1 MTWISA
7 GSVRGSYLNLF
18 AKTRGGTQMP
28 QECNLSFIPITS
40 RFNKLRQHW
49 NIPPLSGWRK
59 VTGLR
64 AKIMKTQLKVLCSI
78 GMVVVVLVNF
88 FNLLVKIWKKR
99 ISFSVVWKNKK
110 FTSLSLILTGPVQS
124 KEGENKSKV
133 EQAKVKIP
141 HRACNELSNHQINN
155 AEHWRGGVMTASSE
169 P

>member
-18 AKTRGGTQMP
+18 VKTRGMTQMP

-49 NIPPLSGWRK
+49 NMPPLSGWRK
-59 VTGLR
+59 VTRLR
-64 AKIMKTQLKVLCSI
+64 AKIMKAQLKVLYRVGI
-78 GMVVVVLVNF
+78 VVVLVNF

-110 FTSLSLILTGPVQS
+110 FMSLSLILTGPVQS
-124 KEGENKSKV
+124 KEGENKSEV

-155 AEHWRGGVMTASSE
+155 AEGWGGVMVGTSE